1 MGIETII
8 GILIVIPAFYF
19 LGKWLN
25 KSEKGIIKG
34 NADKPL
40 ESSTITNPENKIAT
54 NPDTESIKYWII
66 GVGIFAFIGAILFF
80 LFWLNSWDRLTPEE
94 QAKIEMKKQL
104 YLQDIKHCQKV
115 VGTEIININ
124 NVEFQRCNGLLQD
137 FENSAPTDSGRSSGP
152 YEY

>member
-8 GILIVIPAFYF
+8 SIIIIIPAFYF

-25 KSEKGIIKG
+25 KSEKGVIEG

-54 NPDTESIKYWII
+54 NSDTESKKYWIM
-66 GVGIFAFIGAILFF
+66 GVGVFAFIGAILFF

-94 QAKIEMKKQL
+94 QAKIEMQKQL
-104 YLQDIKHCQKV
+104 YLQNIKHCQRIIS
-115 VGTEIININ
+115 TEVININ
-124 NVEFQRCNGLLQD
+124 NVEFQRCNKLLQD
-137 FENSAPTDSGRSSGP
+137 FENNASTDSGRSSGP